1 MYVSIPSDNGR
12 VGDRQ
17 KHNGLTYEK
26 TKNGKWLLVRD
37 RALRTLLADLH
48 GKQKKTLR
56 QIHTETGIPHSTI
69 QKALNDMGLMRSK
82 KAYSTEFTK
91 FADRN
96 LDKLKRMYIEKG
108 MTFSEIANK
117 VKEKTGRDYPAFM
130 YGRYFKKLGIETRSH
145 AEGIALATLAGKR
158 HKIPK
163 GHQVFA
169 SSAIRGWNDALEKP
183 LKDLSPKQYK
193 IIVQRF
199 TKMVIKRFPHLF
211 PPEFQRDLQPMG
223 HHIDHM
229 FSVSSGYYELR
240 KNVYVERKCKV
251 PLEVICHPVNLQVI
265 HGSANVTKGSR
276 NSFDLEELHRRIAK
290 FEKKHGDIFDD
301 YYGQFTCSDI
311 VSIHKRIRVQAND

>member
-26 TKNGKWLLVRD
+26 AKNGKWLLVRD
-37 RALRTLLADLH
+37 RALRTLLTDLH

-82 KAYSTEFTK
+82 KEYSASFKK
-91 FADRN
+91 FVDRN
-96 LDKLKRMYIEKG
+96 FDKLQRMYVEKG
-108 MTFSEIANK
+108 MTFSEIADK
-117 VKEKTGRDYPAFM
+117 VKEKTGHDYPSFM
-130 YGRYFKKLGIETRSH
+130 YGRHFKKRGVQTRTH
-145 AEGIALATLAGKR
+145 AQGIALATTFGKR
-158 HKIPK
+158 HRIPK
-163 GHQVFA
+163 GNQVFS
-169 SSAIRGWNDALEKP
+169 SSAMRGWNDALEKP
-183 LKDLSPKQYK
+183 LKDLTPKQYK

-211 PPEFQRDLQPMG
+211 APEFQRDLQPDG
-223 HHIDHM
+223 YHIDHM

-311 VSIHKRIRVQAND
+311 VSIHKRIRVQANG

>member
-37 RALRTLLADLH
+37 RALRTLLTDLH

-117 VKEKTGRDYPAFM
+117 VKEKTGRDYQPSM
-130 YGRYFKKLGIETRSH
+130 YGRYFRRLGIETRTH
-145 AEGIALATLAGKR
+145 QEAIDLAESKGIRYRISPGEHIFSEHSVK
-158 HKIPK
+158 
-163 GHQVFA
+163 
-169 SSAIRGWNDALEKP
+169 GWNDALEKP
-183 LKDLSPKQYK
+183 LRDLSPKQYK
-193 IIVQRF
+193 ILVQRF

-211 PPEFQRDLQPMG
+211 APEFQRYMQPNG
-223 HHIDHM
+223 YHIDHM

-240 KNVYVERKCKV
+240 KNIYVERKCKV
-251 PLEVICHPVNLQVI
+251 PLEVICHPVNLQI
-265 HGSANVTKGSR
+265 IRGSINMTKGSR
-276 NSFDLEELHRRIAK
+276 NSFDLEELHKRIAK

-311 VSIHKRIRVQAND
+311 VEIHKRIRVQANG